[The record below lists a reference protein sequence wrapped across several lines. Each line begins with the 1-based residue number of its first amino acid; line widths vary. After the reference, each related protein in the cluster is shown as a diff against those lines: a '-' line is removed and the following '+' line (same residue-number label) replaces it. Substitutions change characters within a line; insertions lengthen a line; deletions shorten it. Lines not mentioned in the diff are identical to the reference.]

1 MNIFDYTLNKSILLF
16 PRLKNLTLLNLELV
30 GNLEEWQYNK
40 MKMIKT
46 EYNNRDLIK
55 RVKIYLN
62 FFIKSNFN
70 YILLLLLYFLGEY
83 V

>member
-1 MNIFDYTLNKSILLF
+1 MIIIIS
-16 PRLKNLTLLNLELV
+16 
-30 GNLEEWQYNK
+30 YNK

-83 V
+83 VQEALHNKIFVEKN